1 MWKTLRINR
10 GIKYH
15 FCFNDFESITHMK
28 KTLITI
34 TILFSLCKGT
44 FAAFLLHNDYSYLQ
58 EITFELYTDEV
69 PAYKV
74 PEQIKSVE
82 ETLMFEVLHATWK
95 DKHWVAYTL
104 NKNLLG
110 TFKVG
115 QPSLMDNGNTK
126 KIFFVAAFPG
136 SVGGLDLYTAEYS
149 NGVWGKPK
157 NLGKAINTTNNES
170 NPGLLN
176 DHTLTYSSGGIIKK
190 LDLNTL
196 KVVDLE
202 ETNVSDK
209 KNTET
214 ISNNTEK
221 KKDQEIV
228 SAIGDNSTAA
238 PTGNTSPTTND
249 YGAIG
254 DNSTAAPAS
263 TEFEGKGMMKN
274 QTRTSNDQIVLQEK
288 INKEVVQQTPKA
300 PQNTTVA
307 NVNVQAQTP
316 ASTQNFNVQSLGV
329 QSRDAMLAKY
339 KAAIQLGAFS
349 VPKWEQI
356 EPLSKYG
363 KIVTYKNDNGV
374 NVVWIVGF
382 ANRAAAEAVLP
393 QVKATPGF
401 ENAYVTGK

>member
-44 FAAFLLHNDYSYLQ
+44 FATFLLHNDYSYLQ

-209 KNTET
+209 KITET

-254 DNSTAAPAS
+254 DNSTAAPIN
-263 TEFEGKGMMKN
+263 TQDEGNGMMKN
-274 QTRTSNDQIVLQEK
+274 QTRNSNDQIVVQEK
-288 INKEVVQQTPKA
+288 INKEVIQQAPKA
-300 PQNTTVA
+300 PQNTTAA
-307 NVNVQAQTP
+307 NVNVQAP
-316 ASTQNFNVQSLGV
+316 ASVSAQNFNVQSLGV

-349 VPKWEQI
+349 APKWEQI

>member
-1 MWKTLRINR
+1 
-10 GIKYH
+10 
-15 FCFNDFESITHMK
+15 MK
-28 KTLITI
+28 KIMITGLCLVFFTL
-34 TILFSLCKGT
+34 KAN
-44 FAAFLLHNDYSYLQ
+44 AAFFLHNDYSYLQ

-74 PEQIKSVE
+74 PEQLKSIE

-115 QPSLMDNGNTK
+115 QPALLDNDASK

-136 SVGGLDLYTAEYS
+136 SLGGLDLYSSEYN
-149 NGVWGKPK
+149 NGSWSKPK
-157 NLGKAINTTNNES
+157 NLGKTINTAGNES

-176 DHTLTYSSGGIIKK
+176 ENTLTYSSGGIIKK
-190 LDLNTL
+190 LNLKTL

-202 ETNVSDK
+202 EASSDDLKSTDVVSNTVK
-209 KNTET
+209 QNNEIKN
-214 ISNNTEK
+214 EK
-221 KKDQEIV
+221 KDIV
-228 SAIGDNSTAA
+228 AAIGDNSTAA
-238 PTGNTSPTTND
+238 PSGSGTPVSND

-254 DNSTAAPAS
+254 DNSTAVPLNS
-263 TEFEGKGMMKN
+263 GEGKGMMQN
-274 QTRTSNDQIVLQEK
+274 QTRVANETIVVQEK
-288 INKEVVQQTPKA
+288 SNNQIQPAPKMQQINA
-300 PQNTTVA
+300 PASKTIPATATQNT
-307 NVNVQAQTP
+307 
-316 ASTQNFNVQSLGV
+316 SVQSLGT

-339 KAAIQLGAFS
+339 KTAIQLGAFS
-349 VPKWEQI
+349 APKWELI

-363 KIVTYKNDNGV
+363 KIITYKNDNGS

-382 ANRAAAEAVLP
+382 SNKSAAEAVLP

>member
-209 KNTET
+209 KITET

-228 SAIGDNSTAA
+228 SAFGDNSTAA

-274 QTRTSNDQIVLQEK
+274 
-288 INKEVVQQTPKA
+288 
-300 PQNTTVA
+300 
-307 NVNVQAQTP
+307 
-316 ASTQNFNVQSLGV
+316 
-329 QSRDAMLAKY
+329 
-339 KAAIQLGAFS
+339 
-349 VPKWEQI
+349 
-356 EPLSKYG
+356 
-363 KIVTYKNDNGV
+363 
-374 NVVWIVGF
+374 
-382 ANRAAAEAVLP
+382 
-393 QVKATPGF
+393 
-401 ENAYVTGK
+401 